1 MATAK
6 VKKMKRHYLPFE
18 KPLKDLD
25 FEIEKLTTSES
36 DSKQLKD
43 LIIERENL
51 EKEIFTDLS
60 PWETVQLARHPNR
73 PYTLDYINAWC
84 DNFTELHGDKAFSDD
99 NAVIAGIGI
108 IDKVK
113 VAIIGQQKGRNT
125 KDNIFRNFGMMK
137 PEGYR
142 KSIRLMKLADKFNLP
157 IILFIDT
164 PGAYPGVGAEE
175 RGQAEAIARSIE
187 CSMSIGVPTISIIIG
202 EGGSGGG
209 FGIGLADRI
218 GMLEYSIY
226 SVASPEACASILWRT
241 AKNAEEAAEALK
253 LDADN
258 LVELGIID
266 HVVKEPI
273 GGAHRNHEETYK
285 AVKRYFLDELKGLSK
300 HSLEDLTAKRYEK
313 FKNIGV

>member
-1 MATAK
+1 MEQ
-6 VKKMKRHYLPFE
+6 Y
-18 KPLKDLD
+18 LD
-25 FEIEKLTTSES
+25 FEQPIYTC
-36 DSKQLKD
+36 
-43 LIIERENL
+43 L
-51 EKEIFTDLS
+51 EKIEELKKVVPAPSNLAEEIKLLEKKADQETERIYKNLS
-60 PWETVQLARHPNR
+60 AWQKVLVARHPNR
-73 PYTLDYINAWC
+73 PHTKDYLENIF
-84 DNFTELHGDKAFSDD
+84 DGFEEMHGDRLNDD
-99 NAVIAGIGI
+99 
-108 IDKVK
+108 DL
-113 VAIIGQQKGRNT
+113 AIIGGFAFLENTPVVVIGHEKGRETEERVN
-125 KDNIFRNFGMMK
+125 RNFGM
-137 PEGYR
+137 PHPSGFR
-142 KSIRLMKLADKFNLP
+142 KANRLMKLAEKFSIPVLT
-157 IILFIDT
+157 LIDT
-164 PGAYPGVGAEE
+164 PGAYPGVKAEHS
-175 RGQAEAIARSIE
+175 GQHEAIAKSLEI
-187 CSMSIGVPTISIIIG
+187 MSDLQTPVVNLVIG

-241 AKNAEEAAEALK
+241 AKNAEEAADALK

-266 HVVKEPI
+266 HVVREPI